1 MAKIKKKHSLK
12 IILKFYK
19 KHIYLYIGFLLIL
32 VVKAVISFFSAMLI
46 ANIITNLMD
55 SNFSEVF
62 KLAIINLI
70 ILTIY
75 HLLSFL
81 NTYFYKNLE
90 NKVRYDI
97 QQKIIESA
105 LNMKMNY
112 YDNTG
117 SGVILTR
124 LTSDIDHISERFK
137 SLTEKIVNIVRRLSY
152 LVYIFILDFYLGL
165 LVFVSVII
173 VSLIY
178 TIRIHYLSKLKPIV
192 KNQREI
198 VNSEIIETI
207 RAIKDI
213 KTLNCDENIL
223 ELIGKSQNTFI
234 KKDNQE
240 YYIGIALCKITDL
253 IIDISNFI
261 FILLGCK
268 LIMKQNL
275 VISVFYTCFLYKDHT
290 YTFANEFGD
299 FRYKLAECE
308 VCADRLISLI
318 YPSDNDIDKYGIQNL
333 ENYKG
338 NITFENVGFSYIE
351 GIDVLKN
358 VTFNI
363 NAKNTIALV
372 GESGSGKSSIAG
384 LIGHL
389 YYKNSG
395 TIKFGNID
403 INDLDKGFIRNN
415 ITIVNQFPYL
425 FNLSIRD
432 NFKMINSQIT
442 DEEIMKLCDKVLLK
456 DYIMSLPNGLDSIIG
471 EGGCQLSG
479 GQRQK
484 LCIARALC
492 RNVKV
497 MIFDEAT
504 SSLDNNSQNEI
515 MEIIKKLSKKLT
527 IIIIAHRLSAITY
540 ADSIILLKNGKVEAI
555 DTHENLLKN
564 NNYYKKLYLKDAL
577 H

>member
-55 SNFSEVF
+55 SNFNKVF
-62 KLAIINLI
+62 KLASINLI

-97 QQKIIESA
+97 QQKIIKSA
-105 LNMKMNY
+105 LNIKMNY

-137 SLTEKIVNIVRRLSY
+137 SLTEKIVNIIRRLSY
-152 LVYIFILDFYLGL
+152 LVYIFVLNFYLGL
-165 LVFVSVII
+165 FVLISVII

-240 YYIGIALCKITDL
+240 YYIGTALCKITDL

-268 LIMKQNL
+268 LIMEQNL

-318 YPSDNDIDKYGIQNL
+318 YPNDNDIDKYGIQNL

-338 NITFENVGFSYIE
+338 NITFENVTFSYVE

-395 TIKFGNID
+395 SIKFGNID
-403 INDLDKGFIRNN
+403 INDLDKEFVRNN

-456 DYIMSLPNGLDSIIG
+456 DYIMSLPNGLNSIIG

-492 RNVKV
+492 RNVKI

-527 IIIIAHRLSAITY
+527 IIIIAHRLSTITY
-540 ADSIILLKNGKVEAI
+540 ADSIILLKNGKIEAI